1 MDGGGGGQI
10 GWVWE
15 WSGVG
20 WWSMTAKLVIGGGGQ
35 IGQCVGEVGLGCL
48 WISDEGGVELI
59 FA

>member
-48 WISDEGGVELI
+48 WISDEGG
-59 FA
+59 